1 MASDELIKIVNEYDK
16 WITSHKPDEQALN
29 AYTEACRAAFL
40 IEHDD
45 IYGRKITKKG
55 KKYILDAI
63 KTNTGANLREFEDWA
78 WKTYKSDERELIL
91 PQLKQYYDMLK
102 LEAPYLFESYMLYME
117 KNIPYEKRFYDP
129 RKSTLKVVA
138 KDFQDLEDDI
148 LDVYGL
154 SMPSRVGKSTI
165 AIFFLTWVGL
175 RKPMSHNAMGGHSGI
190 LVKRFFT
197 GLKNIIT
204 TTDYNYEELFKE
216 LNPEMQK
223 VVESKTSDPSDYR
236 INLGKEDEFP
246 TYVCRGI
253 DGTWTGAIDVSEDG
267 YLYVDDLVRD
277 REHSLSAVRME
288 NTYQEYQ
295 NKMLDRMNDGA
306 KKILV
311 GTLWSVYDPLL
322 REEKENLGNPRARFR
337 KIPALN
343 DKEESNFQYD
353 VKGFSTS
360 YYINM
365 RDRLDKAEWMAKFQQ
380 APFVRE
386 GLTFPVEEL
395 RRFDGDTPKKPYR
408 MIAVIDPAFGGGD
421 NLSMPICK
429 DYGEKER
436 YIVDWVHDKRTIA
449 NTIPLV
455 VDKIEMHNITQI
467 RVEKNRGGDLFAD
480 KLKEEM
486 ENRGIHSCSIELEN
500 ASNLMSKEDKI
511 SGYSDFIKRDFIFL
525 SVKNWTEEDMAEY
538 HASEQY
544 RKAIDELTLFS
555 AEGKNINDD
564 AADAITQLA
573 IFLEQKIR
581 RTTRIIRSPV

>member
-1 MASDELIKIVNEYDK
+1 MASAELIKTVSEYDK
-16 WITSHKPDEQALN
+16 WILSHKPDEQALK
-29 AYTEACRAAFL
+29 AYADACRLAFL
-40 IEHDD
+40 VENDD
-45 IYGRKITKKG
+45 IYGRKISAKC

-63 KTNTGANLREFEDWA
+63 KKNTGVNLRQLETWSMNNKQDIN
-78 WKTYKSDERELIL
+78 IL
-91 PQLKQYYDMLK
+91 NQYYSILK

-117 KNIPYEKRFYDP
+117 KNRPYEKRFYDP

>member
-1 MASDELIKIVNEYDK
+1 MASAELIRTVSEYDK
-16 WITSHKPDEQALN
+16 WILSHKPDEQALK
-29 AYTEACRAAFL
+29 AYTDACRLAFL
-40 IEHDD
+40 VEKDD
-45 IYGRKITKKG
+45 IYGREISAKG
-55 KKYILDAI
+55 KSYILDAI
-63 KTNTGANLREFEDWA
+63 KYNTNGTFKAFEDWA
-78 WKTYKSDERELIL
+78 WKTYSAGDREIIL
-91 PQLKQYYDMLK
+91 PQLKQYYDLLK

-117 KNIPYEKRFYDP
+117 KDRPYEKRFYDP
-129 RKSTLKVVA
+129 RRNTLKIVA
-138 KDFQDLEDDI
+138 QDFQDLEDDI

-175 RKPMSHNAMGGHSGI
+175 RKPMSHNAMGGHSGV

-204 TTDYNYEELFKE
+204 TSDYKYEELFKE
-216 LNPEMQK
+216 VNPEMKK
-223 VVESKTSDPSDYR
+223 VVESKTSDPADYR

-322 REEKENLGNPRARFR
+322 REEKANIGNPRARFR

-343 DKEESNFQYD
+343 ENNESNFQYE

-380 APFVRE
+380 SPFVRE

-395 RRFDGDTPKKPYR
+395 RRFEGNTPKRPHR
-408 MIAVIDPAFGGGD
+408 VIAAIDPAFGGGD

-436 YIVDWVHDKRTIA
+436 YIIDWVHDKRTIA
-449 NTIPLV
+449 YTIPLV
-455 VDKIEMHNITQI
+455 VDKIEAHGITML

-486 ENRGIHSCSIELEN
+486 EKRGIHSCSIKLEN
-500 ASNLMSKEDKI
+500 ASNMMSKEDKI
-511 SGYSDFIKRDFIFL
+511 SGYSDFIKRDFLFL
-525 SVKNWTEEDMAEY
+525 PSKSWTEEDGYEY
-538 HASEQY
+538 HAGEQY
-544 RKAIDELTLFS
+544 KKAMDELTLFS

-573 IFLEQKIR
+573 ILFEEKLR
-581 RTTRIIRSPV
+581 NTTRIIRSPI